1 MLVGCASLE
10 DTPSSRDWKQSELQ
24 SSWSQ
29 VRSLPESGSIGLAL
43 PRVLLRLPYGSETS
57 PLDSFDFEEFCGPP
71 AHGEYLWGNPA
82 FFVALTVGQSFEEA
96 GWEMRLGSRSQIE
109 NLPLHTYRTEGDL
122 KVKPCAE
129 VLLTEESVE
138 GIIDRGLIPLISY
151 KGRDSVRVGRFQ
163 SIAEPQ
169 RRLRGRWEA

>member
-1 MLVGCASLE
+1 MLVGCASLV
-10 DTPSSRDWKQSELQ
+10 DMPSSRDWKQSELQ

>member
-1 MLVGCASLE
+1 M
-10 DTPSSRDWKQSELQ
+10 
-24 SSWSQ
+24 
-29 VRSLPESGSIGLAL
+29 PESASIGLAL
-43 PRVLLRLPYGSETS
+43 PRVLLRLPYGRETS
-57 PLDSFDFEEFCGPP
+57 PLDSFDFEEFCAPP

-82 FFVALTVGQSFEEA
+82 FFVALTVGKSFEEA

-109 NLPLHTYRTEGDL
+109 NLPLHTCRAGGDL
-122 KVKPCAE
+122 KVKPCGE